1 MTNIF
6 VSIESQKYHG
16 YTIFGDLLFR
26 KFKMKRTILVVDDDS
41 DLLKLLSTMLGQ
53 EGFRVLTA
61 ENGDTAIKKV
71 KDELPHLLILDV
83 QMPMINGLEVC
94 KTLKQ
99 DEQTRNIPIIMLTGR
114 ADEID
119 RVVGLELGAEDY
131 IVKPFSVREMIL
143 RVTKVLKRTYGEGSN
158 SESLKVG
165 ILSVDTA
172 KHEVRV
178 QGEIIDL
185 TLTEFKII
193 SCLIKNPGQV
203 KTRET
208 LLDEV
213 WGFNENV
220 YSRTV
225 DTHIQRLRS
234 KLQGAEKYIKT
245 IRGVGYLFK
254 E

>member
-1 MTNIF
+1 
-6 VSIESQKYHG
+6 
-16 YTIFGDLLFR
+16 
-26 KFKMKRTILVVDDDS
+26 MKRTILVADDDS

-61 ENGDTAIKKV
+61 NNGDIAIKKV
-71 KDELPHLLILDV
+71 KAELPHLMILDV
-83 QMPMINGLEVC
+83 QMPMKNGLEVC
-94 KTLKQ
+94 KILKQ
-99 DEQTRNIPIIMLTGR
+99 DEKTRDIPIIMLTGR

-143 RVTKVLKRTYGEGSN
+143 RVTKVLKRTYGK
-158 SESLKVG
+158 ESSPESFKMG
-165 ILSVDTA
+165 NLSVNSA

-178 QGEIIDL
+178 QGEFVDL
-185 TLTEFKII
+185 TLTEFKIL

-203 KTRET
+203 KTRES
-208 LLDEV
+208 LLNEV
-213 WGFNENV
+213 WGFREDV
-220 YSRTV
+220 FSRTV
-225 DTHIQRLRS
+225 DTHIQRLRT

-254 E
+254 V

>member
-1 MTNIF
+1 M
-6 VSIESQKYHG
+6 VA
-16 YTIFGDLLFR
+16 
-26 KFKMKRTILVVDDDS
+26 DDDS

-61 ENGDTAIKKV
+61 NNGDLAIKKV
-71 KDELPHLLILDV
+71 KAELPQLMVLDV
-83 QMPMINGLEVC
+83 QMPLKNGLEVC
-94 KTLKQ
+94 KVLKQ

-143 RVTKVLKRTYGEGSN
+143 RVNKLLRRTYGKEIN
-158 SESLKVG
+158 SESYKLG
-165 ILSVDTA
+165 ILSVDSS
-172 KHEVRV
+172 KHEVKV
-178 QGEIIDL
+178 QGKIIDL
-185 TLTEFKII
+185 TLTEFKILI
-193 SCLIKNPGQV
+193 CLIKSPGQV

-208 LLDEV
+208 LLNEV
-213 WGFNENV
+213 WGFKEEV
-220 YSRTV
+220 FSRTV

-234 KLQGAEKYIKT
+234 KLQEADKYIKT

-254 E
+254 V